1 MQLTSLPFD
10 AHRIETTVG
19 FEYCAAL
26 STLGTLGTLG
36 TLVLCDNALQ
46 HTLLRPRNG
55 RARVCMDCGIG
66 FALRTAGVLS
76 LARVSKFATCC
87 AALQH
92 VVLRCSRVCC
102 VATGRAVLQQ
112 VVLCRSRC
120 PK

>member
-1 MQLTSLPFD
+1 M
-10 AHRIETTVG
+10 G

-76 LARVSKFATCC
+76 LARSEQVCNMLCCVAAGC
-87 AALQH
+87 AALQQG
-92 VVLRCSRVCC
+92 VLRCSRLSC
-102 VATGRAVLQQ
+102 VGRAAQ
-112 VVLCRSRC
+112 SE
-120 PK
+120 